1 MDDSPSVLERYLHT
15 LTHQRSPATIRAARR
30 DLSQFA
36 AWWEQAHHRPFDP
49 ALLRDADL
57 RAWKHARQ
65 VADGMAP
72 ATINR
77 AIAALR
83 GFGSWLVTQK
93 IVSEHPA
100 SDLKDLPVD
109 PPAPRSIPTEGV
121 DALLRAVRAE
131 RDERLRLRDEA
142 ILALL
147 VYAGLRVQETC
158 DVQLR
163 DIDLAGGTVT
173 VRSGKGGRPRRV
185 PLHSDALQLL
195 RRYLKVVRC
204 PDGLPEVGS
213 TAERAPLLVGFDAAV
228 RGRLMQPGVNQ
239 RLVQRVIRQRAAEA
253 ADRLEQ
259 DAQRMASLDRA
270 GDLLELARKL
280 RQATPHTLRHSLAR
294 RLLERGAD
302 LAEVQRVLGHSRI
315 STTGIYLTPS
325 EDDVRDAIER
335 AGV

>member
-1 MDDSPSVLERYLHT
+1 MDAPLSILERYLRT
-15 LTHQRSPATIRAARR
+15 LDDHRSPATIRAARR

-36 AWWEQAHHRPFDP
+36 AWWEELHHRPFDP
-49 ALLRDADL
+49 ALLLDADL

-83 GFGSWLVTQK
+83 GFGSWLVTQR

-109 PPAPRSIPTEGV
+109 PPAPRSIPTEAI

-142 ILALL
+142 IVALL
-147 VYAGLRVQETC
+147 VYAGLRVQEAC

-163 DIDLAGGTVT
+163 DLDLDGGTVT
-173 VRSGKGGRPRRV
+173 VRSGKGGQPRRV

-204 PDGLPEVGS
+204 PDGSPGS
-213 TAERAPLLVGFDAAV
+213 RA
-228 RGRLMQPGVNQ
+228 
-239 RLVQRVIRQRAAEA
+239 
-253 ADRLEQ
+253 
-259 DAQRMASLDRA
+259 
-270 GDLLELARKL
+270 
-280 RQATPHTLRHSLAR
+280 
-294 RLLERGAD
+294 
-302 LAEVQRVLGHSRI
+302 
-315 STTGIYLTPS
+315 STSGWCS
-325 EDDVRDAIER
+325 V
-335 AGV
+335 